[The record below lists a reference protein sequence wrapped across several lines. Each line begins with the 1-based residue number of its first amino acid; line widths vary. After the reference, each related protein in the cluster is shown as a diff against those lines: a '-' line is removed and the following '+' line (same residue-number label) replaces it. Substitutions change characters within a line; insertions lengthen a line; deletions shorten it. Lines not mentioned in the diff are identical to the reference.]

1 MKPNIVTS
9 LAAATILAASSV
21 LAHEGE
27 HHKGATAENIT
38 VTGEIVD
45 LACCLDHEATG
56 SEHADCAE
64 TCIKM
69 GLPVGIKAS
78 DGKTYLLIGE
88 HKPIN
93 AELAPLAAKT
103 VTVTGKAVSQ
113 DGMNMIENAQIVKN

>member
-1 MKPNIVTS
+1 
-9 LAAATILAASSV
+9 
-21 LAHEGE
+21 
-27 HHKGATAENIT
+27 
-38 VTGEIVD
+38 
-45 LACCLDHEATG
+45 
-56 SEHADCAE
+56 
-64 TCIKM
+64 M